1 MNREEKLR
9 QREQRKKEQR
19 AAAKRALS
27 QQDQL
32 ADLVSGAHER
42 TSEHARVEKLTPV
55 GPMAD
60 RGLLN
65 DVAQR
70 QYYREFK
77 RVTEASD
84 VCLEVLDAR
93 DPMGCRCLEA
103 ERLIRSQGKNKRIIL
118 VLNKIDLVP
127 KAVVLQWLKKLRNEF
142 PTIAFKAS
150 TQNQKNNLGRND
162 RVSADKASDASKS
175 RHECLGGDT
184 LIQLLKNYSRNLNIK
199 TSISVGVIGF
209 PNVGKSSLINSLKRS
224 RVANVGATPG
234 MTKVAQEIH
243 LDKKVK
249 LLDSPGIVFTSAPD
263 ASTALRNCV
272 KVEKLQDP
280 ITPVGLI
287 LDRCNHE
294 QLMRLYR
301 IGEFSST
308 NDFLLQIAEKQGK
321 VKKGGVLD
329 MEKAA
334 RTVLED
340 WNSGRIPYYTVPDP
354 DDDAGVH
361 VGSEIVTEWAAAF
374 DIDSLVEREEQAI
387 EVLDAP
393 NSDGLVEMS
402 SAGPDSGLLPTDP
415 NDETMDDAGQD
426 EQNSSSAAASVEM
439 HMGSRQKLGTRRRD
453 EAAPA
458 GSASDREVG
467 MSQTRDRK
475 KALKAVK
482 RGERRAMSN
491 EAAQGTDGATTSDK
505 DGEFDFDN
513 AGFGFGQQQAP
524 ADGGG
529 EETADV
535 AVDMAESEDDY
546 GFDSDDM

>member
-1 MNREEKLR
+1 
-9 QREQRKKEQR
+9 
-19 AAAKRALS
+19 
-27 QQDQL
+27 
-32 ADLVSGAHER
+32 
-42 TSEHARVEKLTPV
+42 
-55 GPMAD
+55 
-60 RGLLN
+60 
-65 DVAQR
+65 
-70 QYYREFK
+70 
-77 RVTEASD
+77 
-84 VCLEVLDAR
+84 
-93 DPMGCRCLEA
+93 MGCRCLEA
-103 ERLIRSQGKNKRIIL
+103 ERLIRSQGPNKRIIL

-150 TQNQKNNLGRND
+150 TQNQKSNLGRND
-162 RVSADKASDASKS
+162 GVNAEKASDSSKNGTG
-175 RHECLGGDT
+175 CLGGDT

-249 LLDSPGIVFTSAPD
+249 LLDSPGIVFTSTPD

-287 LDRCNHE
+287 LDRCNHD
-294 QLMRLYR
+294 QLTRLYR
-301 IGEFSST
+301 IGEFSSV

-340 WNSGRIPYYTVPDP
+340 WNSGRIPYYTVPEEDEE
-354 DDDAGVH
+354 GVH
-361 VGSEIVTEWAAAF
+361 AGSEIVTEYAAAF
-374 DIDSLVEREEQAI
+374 DIDSLVEREEQEI

-393 NSDGLVEMS
+393 TMDGLIEMQS
-402 SAGPDSGLLPTDP
+402 VGPDAGSLPSYGDDMEDGDQESGGGTA
-415 NDETMDDAGQD
+415 AGT
-426 EQNSSSAAASVEM
+426 VGM
-439 HMGSRQKLGTRRRD
+439 HLGSRQKLGVRRQGIV
-453 EAAPA
+453 PGGA
-458 GSASDREVG
+458 GASAEDDMADG
-467 MSQTRDRK
+467 ISQTRDRK
-475 KALKAVK
+475 KATKAAK
-482 RGERRAMSN
+482 KGERRA
-491 EAAQGTDGATTSDK
+491 AANQDDDGD
-505 DGEFDFDN
+505 DFDFDQAQFGAVQSGKAA
-513 AGFGFGQQQAP
+513 AG
-524 ADGGG
+524 D
-529 EETADV
+529 
-535 AVDMAESEDDY
+535 DMATAADMEEEGDDY

>member
-1 MNREEKLR
+1 
-9 QREQRKKEQR
+9 
-19 AAAKRALS
+19 
-27 QQDQL
+27 
-32 ADLVSGAHER
+32 
-42 TSEHARVEKLTPV
+42 
-55 GPMAD
+55 MAD
-60 RGLLN
+60 RGLIN
-65 DVAQR
+65 DVTQR
-70 QYYREFK
+70 RYYREFK

-103 ERLIRSQGKNKRIIL
+103 EKLIRSQGKNKRIIL

-127 KAVVLQWLKKLRNEF
+127 KEVVLQWLKKLRNEF

-150 TQNQKNNLGRND
+150 TQNQKSNLGRND
-162 RVSADKASDASKS
+162 RVSAHKASDSSKS

-224 RVANVGATPG
+224 RVANVGSTPG

-249 LLDSPGIVFTSAPD
+249 LLDSPGIVFTSSPD

-280 ITPVGLI
+280 VTPVGLI
-287 LDRCNHE
+287 LERCNHE

-301 IGEFSST
+301 IGEFRST

-354 DDDAGVH
+354 EEVTGEH
-361 VGSEIVTEWAAAF
+361 IESEIVTEWSSSF
-374 DIDSLVEREEQAI
+374 DIDALVEREEAEI
-387 EVLDAP
+387 KVLDAP
-393 NSDGLVEMS
+393 ATDGLIEMT
-402 SAGPDSGLLPTDP
+402 SAGPDTGSLPTYGREDGEEAMEVGDDD
-415 NDETMDDAGQD
+415 DEKP
-426 EQNSSSAAASVEM
+426 AAVGM
-439 HMGSRQKLGTRRRD
+439 HMSSRQKLGTRRQD
-453 EAAPA
+453 G
-458 GSASDREVG
+458 GSVAVGVEDG
-467 MSQTRDRK
+467 MSQVRDRK
-475 KALKAVK
+475 KALKAAK
-482 RGERRAMSN
+482 KGERRAQAEDDDGDSVDDDAD
-491 EAAQGTDGATTSDK
+491 EA
-505 DGEFDFDN
+505 FDFD
-513 AGFGFGQQQAP
+513 AGFGQQEGPDSGDEEGA
-524 ADGGG
+524 ADGTV
-529 EETADV
+529 EMDE
-535 AVDMAESEDDY
+535 EDDY

>member
-1 MNREEKLR
+1 
-9 QREQRKKEQR
+9 
-19 AAAKRALS
+19 
-27 QQDQL
+27 
-32 ADLVSGAHER
+32 
-42 TSEHARVEKLTPV
+42 
-55 GPMAD
+55 
-60 RGLLN
+60 
-65 DVAQR
+65 
-70 QYYREFK
+70 
-77 RVTEASD
+77 
-84 VCLEVLDAR
+84 
-93 DPMGCRCLEA
+93 MGCRCLEA
-103 ERLIRSQGKNKRIIL
+103 ERLIRSQGPNKRIIL

-150 TQNQKNNLGRND
+150 TQNQKSNLGRND
-162 RVSADKASDASKS
+162 GVNAEKASDSSKNGTG
-175 RHECLGGDT
+175 CLGGDT

-249 LLDSPGIVFTSAPD
+249 LLDSPGIVFTSTPD

-287 LDRCNHE
+287 LDRCNHD
-294 QLMRLYR
+294 QLTRLYR
-301 IGEFSST
+301 IGEFSSV

-340 WNSGRIPYYTVPDP
+340 WNSGRIPYYTVPEEEEE
-354 DDDAGVH
+354 GVH
-361 VGSEIVTEWAAAF
+361 GGSEIVTEYAAAF
-374 DIDSLVEREEQAI
+374 DIDSLVEREEQDI

-393 NSDGLVEMS
+393 TMDGLIEMTS
-402 SAGPDSGLLPTDP
+402 VGPDAGSLPSYG
-415 NDETMDDAGQD
+415 DDDMEDGGTAAGT
-426 EQNSSSAAASVEM
+426 VGM
-439 HMGSRQKLGTRRRD
+439 HLGSRQKLGVRRQGIV
-453 EAAPA
+453 PGGA
-458 GSASDREVG
+458 GASADDDTADG
-467 MSQTRDRK
+467 ISQSRDRK
-475 KALKAVK
+475 KAAKAAK
-482 RGERRAMSN
+482 KGERRAASN
-491 EAAQGTDGATTSDK
+491 QVGSDDDGD
-505 DGEFDFDN
+505 DFDFDQAQFG
-513 AGFGFGQQQAP
+513 AGKAAAGDDDMDTG
-524 ADGGG
+524 ADM
-529 EETADV
+529 EE
-535 AVDMAESEDDY
+535 EGDDY

>member
-1 MNREEKLR
+1 ME
-9 QREQRKKEQR
+9 
-19 AAAKRALS
+19 
-27 QQDQL
+27 D
-32 ADLVSGAHER
+32 
-42 TSEHARVEKLTPV
+42 LTPV
-55 GPMAD
+55 GPIAD

-65 DVAQR
+65 DVTQR
-70 QYYREFK
+70 RYYREFK

-103 ERLIRSQGKNKRIIL
+103 EKLIRSQGKNKRIIL

-127 KAVVLQWLKKLRNEF
+127 KAVVMQWLKKLRNEY

-150 TQNQKNNLGRND
+150 TQNQKSNLGRND
-162 RVSADKASDASKS
+162 RVSAHKASDSSKN

-249 LLDSPGIVFTSAPD
+249 LLDSPGIVFTSSPD
-263 ASTALRNCV
+263 ASTVLRNCV
-272 KVEKLQDP
+272 KVEKLLDP

-287 LDRCNHE
+287 LERCNHE

-301 IGEFSST
+301 IGEFRST

-334 RTVLED
+334 RTILED

-354 DDDAGVH
+354 EEVTGDH
-361 VGSEIVTEWAAAF
+361 ISSEIVTEWAASF
-374 DIDSLVEREEQAI
+374 DIDSLVEREEEDIQ
-387 EVLDAP
+387 VLDEP
-393 NSDGLVEMS
+393 NADGLIEMT
-402 SAGPDSGLLPTDP
+402 SAGPDTGALPTYGRDDQEDGEAAMEA
-415 NDETMDDAGQD
+415 DE
-426 EQNSSSAAASVEM
+426 EKAAAVEM
-439 HMGSRQKLGTRRRD
+439 HMSSRQKLGTRRKD
-453 EAAPA
+453 GGAAA
-458 GSASDREVG
+458 VGVEDG
-467 MSQTRDRK
+467 MSQNRDRK
-475 KALKAVK
+475 KALKAAK
-482 RGERRAMSN
+482 KGERRAYT
-491 EAAQGTDGATTSDK
+491 QVD
-505 DGEFDFDN
+505 DGESAGADEDFDFDQ
-513 AGFGFGQQQAP
+513 AGFGQQEAP
-524 ADGGG
+524 MEGSDEETNAADG
-529 EETADV
+529 T
-535 AVDMAESEDDY
+535 VDMVDEDDY